1 MTILL
6 PTLQNMMLLVL
17 YRRGGRR
24 WLDVGEA
31 EYRRRM
37 RARSGGGG
45 GGGGDWGGII
55 ALIVI
60 LLLLS
65 HC

>member
-6 PTLQNMMLLVL
+6 PTLQNMLLPVL
-17 YRRGGRR
+17 CRRGRRR

-45 GGGGDWGGII
+45 GDGGGCVGII
-55 ALIVI
+55 ALFII
-60 LLLLS
+60 LWLLS
-65 HC
+65 EC

>member
-6 PTLQNMMLLVL
+6 PSLQNMMIPALF
-17 YRRGGRR
+17 RRGRRR

-45 GGGGDWGGII
+45 GGGGGCGGII
-55 ALIVI
+55 ALFII

-65 HC
+65 EC